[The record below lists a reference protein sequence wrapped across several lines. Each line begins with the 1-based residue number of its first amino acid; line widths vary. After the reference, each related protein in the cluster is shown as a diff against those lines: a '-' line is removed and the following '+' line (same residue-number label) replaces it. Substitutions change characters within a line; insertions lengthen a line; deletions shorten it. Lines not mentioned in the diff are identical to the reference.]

1 MKYCVYCG
9 HQIDDEARFCP
20 SCGKPL
26 NQPSS
31 APAEKKEEDGA
42 AIASMVLGI
51 CSISLNFFSLFFLF
65 FLPFLCFVAA
75 IVGLCLSGRRKIYK
89 GGPFGLTGFITSLVG
104 LFVSLIAIIIVIA
117 ALSA

>member
-9 HQIDDEARFCP
+9 HQVEDEAKFCP
-20 SCGKPL
+20 ACGQPL
-26 NQPSS
+26 NQPVETPSD
-31 APAEKKEEDGA
+31 KKEEGGV

-51 CSISLNFFSLFFLF
+51 CSISLNFFSLFLFF

-75 IVGLCLSGRRKIYK
+75 IVGLCLSGRKKVYK

>member
-9 HQIDDEARFCP
+9 RQIDDEARFCP

-31 APAEKKEEDGA
+31 APSDKKEEGGA

-51 CSISLNFFSLFFLF
+51 CSVSLNFFSLFFLF